1 MLRRPGHF
9 ARRRVLAASAA
20 AARSWVPLRA
30 ALWAAWWTVVA
41 AAAAI
46 PSAAA
51 APLSAGVP
59 SSVSAAPAASNV
71 LKDRVIAVADD
82 DPILASD
89 LDRAIVIGQ
98 LEPKPGESQRVFR
111 RRVLDDLIAERLRFH
126 EIDRFGLEQVPVDQ
140 IERHVAEVRARFKD
154 DATYRQKLKE
164 VGLDEAA
171 LRQLMARQLEVL
183 AYVDERLGP
192 QVFVGLDD
200 ISNYYRTVLTPQLQ
214 QQHLP
219 VPPLEDV
226 RDKIREVLRQ
236 QRLTDEIERWTEE
249 LRRKAVI
256 AVYFDQPAGGPL
268 PPVVKRIELGKKPD
282 IPPLPANT
290 PHKSP
295 APKKPPPTDKP
306 PPSAAAPPV
315 ASRGTSC

>member
-1 MLRRPGHF
+1 MLAWRPVTLRRPG
-9 ARRRVLAASAA
+9 RRRAA
-20 AARSWVPLRA
+20 AA
-30 ALWAAWWTVVA
+30 VA
-41 AAAAI
+41 AAAGLW
-46 PSAAA
+46 AASWLALA
-51 APLSAGVP
+51 APSP
-59 SSVSAAPAASNV
+59 SPGSKTV
-71 LKDRVIAVADD
+71 LKDRVVAVVDD

-89 LDRAIVIGQ
+89 LDRGIVIGQ

-111 RRVLDDLIAERLRFH
+111 RRVLDDLIAQRLRFH

-140 IERHVAEVRARFKD
+140 IESHVAEVRARFKD
-154 DATYRQKLKE
+154 DATFHQKLKE

-200 ISNYYRTVLTPQLQ
+200 IANYYRTVLTPKLQ
-214 QQHLP
+214 QEHLP
-219 VPPLEDV
+219 VPRLEDV
-226 RDKIREVLRQ
+226 RDQIREVLRQ

-256 AVYFDQPAGGPL
+256 SVYFDQPAGGPL

-282 IPPLPANT
+282 IPPLPANA
-290 PHKSP
+290 PHP
-295 APKKPPPTDKP
+295 RKPPPP
-306 PPSAAAPPV
+306 PPPASAPPV
-315 ASRGTSC
+315 ANRG

>member
-1 MLRRPGHF
+1 MADRPDRIDRTDRSDRLVRRSAP
-9 ARRRVLAASAA
+9 AVTAA
-20 AARSWVPLRA
+20 A
-30 ALWAAWWTVVA
+30 VA
-41 AAAAI
+41 AALLCVAWSTASPSAWAA
-46 PSAAA
+46 PAPAAA
-51 APLSAGVP
+51 AP
-59 SSVSAAPAASNV
+59 SSSGKNV
-71 LKDRVIAVADD
+71 LKDRVIAVVDD
-82 DPILASD
+82 DPILATD

-98 LEPKPGESQRVFR
+98 LEPKPGEAQRAFR
-111 RRVLDDLIAERLRFH
+111 RRVLDDLTAQRLRFH

-140 IERHVAEVRARFKD
+140 IERQVAEVRARFKD
-154 DATYRQKLKE
+154 DATFRQKLRE

-219 VPPLEDV
+219 VPPLEAV

-236 QRLTDEIERWTEE
+236 QRLTEEIERWTEE

-256 AVYFDQPAGGPL
+256 AVYFDEPAGGPL

-282 IPPLPANT
+282 VPPLPANA
-290 PHKSP
+290 PH
-295 APKKPPPTDKP
+295 KPPPPKQP
-306 PPSAAAPPV
+306 PPP
-315 ASRGTSC
+315 

>member
-1 MLRRPGHF
+1 L
-9 ARRRVLAASAA
+9 
-20 AARSWVPLRA
+20 
-30 ALWAAWWTVVA
+30 
-41 AAAAI
+41 
-46 PSAAA
+46 AA
-51 APLSAGVP
+51 AP
-59 SSVSAAPAASNV
+59 APAAAGHATSGANV
-71 LKDRVIAVADD
+71 LKDRVIAVVDD
-82 DPILASD
+82 DPILATD

-98 LEPKPGESQRVFR
+98 LEPKPGESQRAFR
-111 RRVLDDLIAERLRFH
+111 RRVLDDLIAQRLRFH

-154 DATYRQKLKE
+154 DATFRQKLRE

-200 ISNYYRTVLTPQLQ
+200 ISNYYRTVLTAQLQ

-219 VPPLEDV
+219 VPPLESV

-256 AVYFDQPAGGPL
+256 AVYFDEPAGGPL
-268 PPVVKRIELGKKPD
+268 PPVVKRLELGKKPD
-282 IPPLPANT
+282 VPPLPAN
-290 PHKSP
+290 
-295 APKKPPPTDKP
+295 APRK
-306 PPSAAAPPV
+306 AAPPKNPPPP
-315 ASRGTSC
+315 

>member
-1 MLRRPGHF
+1 MAPVT
-9 ARRRVLAASAA
+9 ARRIRPVSLVLAAAAA
-20 AARSWVPLRA
+20 AARSWAPSRA
-30 ALWAAWWTVVA
+30 ALWAAWWVALA
-41 AAAAI
+41 AAGAMA
-46 PSAAA
+46 SATA
-51 APLSAGVP
+51 APQSTAVP
-59 SSVSAAPAASNV
+59 GAVAAAPAASAAS

-98 LEPKPGESQRVFR
+98 LEPKPGESQRAFR

-183 AYVDERLGP
+183 AFVDERLGP

-214 QQHLP
+214 KQQLP
-219 VPPLEDV
+219 VPKLEDV

-249 LRRKAVI
+249 LRRKAII
-256 AVYFDQPAGGPL
+256 AVYFDQPTGGPL

-282 IPPLPANT
+282 IPPLPANA
-290 PHKSP
+290 PHKAP
-295 APKKPPPTDKP
+295 APKKPPPQ
-306 PPSAAAPPV
+306 
-315 ASRGTSC
+315 

>member
-1 MLRRPGHF
+1 MADRPVRPPRCPGGPGRLD
-9 ARRRVLAASAA
+9 RRRAPAV
-20 AARSWVPLRA
+20 
-30 ALWAAWWTVVA
+30 TA
-41 AAAAI
+41 AAAAALLLCVAWSTA
-46 PSAAA
+46 PSSASSSSSSSSSSLAA
-51 APLSAGVP
+51 AP
-59 SSVSAAPAASNV
+59 APAAATHSTSGANV
-71 LKDRVIAVADD
+71 LKDRVIAVVDD
-82 DPILASD
+82 DPILATD
-89 LDRAIVIGQ
+89 LDRGIVVGQ

-111 RRVLDDLIAERLRFH
+111 RRVLDDLIAQRLRFH

-154 DATYRQKLKE
+154 DATFRQKLRE

-219 VPPLEDV
+219 VPPLESV

-256 AVYFDQPAGGPL
+256 AIYFDEPAGGPL
-268 PPVVKRIELGKKPD
+268 PPVVKRLELGKKPD
-282 IPPLPANT
+282 VPPLPAN
-290 PHKSP
+290 
-295 APKKPPPTDKP
+295 APRKPPPPKNP
-306 PPSAAAPPV
+306 PPP
-315 ASRGTSC
+315 

>member
-1 MLRRPGHF
+1 M
-9 ARRRVLAASAA
+9 
-20 AARSWVPLRA
+20 
-30 ALWAAWWTVVA
+30 
-41 AAAAI
+41 

-51 APLSAGVP
+51 APQSTAVP
-59 SSVSAAPAASNV
+59 GAVSAAPAAS

-98 LEPKPGESQRVFR
+98 LEPKPGEAPRAFR

-183 AYVDERLGP
+183 AFVDERLGP

-214 QQHLP
+214 KQQLP
-219 VPPLEDV
+219 VPKLEDV

-249 LRRKAVI
+249 LRRKAII
-256 AVYFDQPAGGPL
+256 AVYFDQPTGGPL

-282 IPPLPANT
+282 IPPLPANA
-290 PHKSP
+290 PHKAP
-295 APKKPPPTDKP
+295 APKKPPPATAD
-306 PPSAAAPPV
+306 PPV
-315 ASRGTSC
+315 ASRDSS

>member
-1 MLRRPGHF
+1 MADRPGRPARRPGGPG
-9 ARRRVLAASAA
+9 RRRAPAV
-20 AARSWVPLRA
+20 
-30 ALWAAWWTVVA
+30 TA
-41 AAAAI
+41 AAAAALLCLAWSTASSSSSSSSSSWAA
-46 PSAAA
+46 PAPAAA
-51 APLSAGVP
+51 AHSTGGA
-59 SSVSAAPAASNV
+59 NV
-71 LKDRVIAVADD
+71 LKDRVIAVVDD
-82 DPILASD
+82 DPILATD

-111 RRVLDDLIAERLRFH
+111 RRVLDDLIAQRLRFH

-154 DATYRQKLKE
+154 DATFRQKLRE

-219 VPPLEDV
+219 VPPLESV

-256 AVYFDQPAGGPL
+256 AVYFDEPAGGPL
-268 PPVVKRIELGKKPD
+268 PPVVKRLELGKKPD
-282 IPPLPANT
+282 VPPLPANA
-290 PHKSP
+290 PRKSP
-295 APKKPPPTDKP
+295 PPKNPPPP
-306 PPSAAAPPV
+306 
-315 ASRGTSC
+315 

>member
-1 MLRRPGHF
+1 MADRRSRPERHERPERRDRR
-9 ARRRVLAASAA
+9 ARRSAPAVPAFTAAVVAAALPLLCVAPATASSASSSSSAAAPASAA
-20 AARSWVPLRA
+20 A
-30 ALWAAWWTVVA
+30 
-41 AAAAI
+41 
-46 PSAAA
+46 
-51 APLSAGVP
+51 GH
-59 SSVSAAPAASNV
+59 AASGANV
-71 LKDRVIAVADD
+71 LKDRVIAVVDD
-82 DPILASD
+82 DPILATD
-89 LDRAIVIGQ
+89 LDRAIVVGQ
-98 LEPKPGESQRVFR
+98 LEPKPGEPQRTFR
-111 RRVLDDLIAERLRFH
+111 RRVLDDLLAQRLRFH

-140 IERHVAEVRARFKD
+140 IERQVAEVRSRFKD
-154 DATYRQKLKE
+154 DATYRQKLRE

-219 VPPLEDV
+219 VPPLESV

-236 QRLTDEIERWTEE
+236 QRLTEEIERWTEE

-256 AVYFDQPAGGPL
+256 AVYFDDPAGGPL

-282 IPPLPANT
+282 VPPLPAN
-290 PHKSP
+290 
-295 APKKPPPTDKP
+295 APKKSTAPKQPPPP
-306 PPSAAAPPV
+306 P
-315 ASRGTSC
+315 R

>member
-1 MLRRPGHF
+1 MADRPGRLGRRPCGPGRLD
-9 ARRRVLAASAA
+9 RRSAPAA
-20 AARSWVPLRA
+20 
-30 ALWAAWWTVVA
+30 TA
-41 AAAAI
+41 AAAAALLLCVAWSTASSSSSTSSSSSSSLAA
-46 PSAAA
+46 PAPAAA
-51 APLSAGVP
+51 AQSTGGA
-59 SSVSAAPAASNV
+59 NV
-71 LKDRVIAVADD
+71 LKDRVIAVVDD
-82 DPILASD
+82 DPILATD
-89 LDRAIVIGQ
+89 LDRGIIIGQ
-98 LEPKPGESQRVFR
+98 LEPKPGESQRAFR
-111 RRVLDDLIAERLRFH
+111 RRVLDDLIAQRLRFH

-154 DATYRQKLKE
+154 DATFRQKLRE

-219 VPPLEDV
+219 VPPLESV

-256 AVYFDQPAGGPL
+256 AVYFDEPAGGPL
-268 PPVVKRIELGKKPD
+268 PPVVKRLELGKKPD
-282 IPPLPANT
+282 VPPLPANAPRKAT
-290 PHKSP
+290 P
-295 APKKPPPTDKP
+295 PKNPPPP
-306 PPSAAAPPV
+306 
-315 ASRGTSC
+315 